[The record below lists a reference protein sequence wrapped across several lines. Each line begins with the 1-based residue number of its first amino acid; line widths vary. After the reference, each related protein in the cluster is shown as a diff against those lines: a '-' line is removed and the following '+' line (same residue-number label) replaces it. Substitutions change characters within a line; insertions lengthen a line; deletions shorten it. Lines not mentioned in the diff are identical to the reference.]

1 MLRSREKLHR
11 SQSSLT
17 CARRFTV
24 VLICFPGLAHQNFRD
39 VKSWS
44 ARCNALQRPSVKL
57 RGETRTCQA
66 CGAENEAEQIT
77 ACFFL
82 QHTTAP
88 QWSGEINRPAFAQS
102 YRPHVELQDFA
113 FCNELLSSC

>member
-77 ACFFL
+77 AC
-82 QHTTAP
+82 
-88 QWSGEINRPAFAQS
+88 
-102 YRPHVELQDFA
+102 
-113 FCNELLSSC
+113 SSCSIPRRLNGVVKSIGRHSPNRIGTCGAPRFCLLQ